1 MLAFPRLSKI
11 IMKSE
16 GHCGTAGHPGKG
28 LFALGNS
35 IPFHPLMWSQEHQN
49 LLNKR
54 LSLSTHCK
62 KGHNSNP
69 SNKSILFLRNTEE
82 QKGQG
87 RERRCRGI
95 SPNRSP
101 HSPPRKGLL
110 CLGHTYYMPKPIS
123 WAWHEVD
130 RVCTPWHVRT
140 LLTPG
145 KRIEK

>member
-16 GHCGTAGHPGKG
+16 GHCGAAGHPGKG

-35 IPFHPLMWSQEHQN
+35 IPFYPLMWSQEHQN

-54 LSLSTHCK
+54 LSLSRHCK

-82 QKGQG
+82 QKGWG
-87 RERRCRGI
+87 REEGAGASLLTDHHTHLHVRVCSVWGTHATC
-95 SPNRSP
+95 PNP
-101 HSPPRKGLL
+101 FPEPG
-110 CLGHTYYMPKPIS
+110 M
-123 WAWHEVD
+123 EVD
-130 RVCTPWHVRT
+130 TVCTP
-140 LLTPG
+140 
-145 KRIEK
+145 